1 MPDPPPPLILNTL
14 AHLIQTFTDFLIVS
28 IHTILNSRALYPPST
43 FIKTRKYNFA
53 VPQQRHPKV
62 CAQIMTACSAVKT
75 QLFEG
80 IVRRVVFVIHQ
91 DVEVIE
97 RWIFDVDLF
106 PVVPKDEASIMMPEL
121 VVSFVDIEEQLRAT
135 LKRLADCGAK
145 LAPLPEDCTFT
156 IMVELKNGADPP
168 LEVRCFL
175 LSFVMVR
182 TASINIHGCV
192 AISNMGNIRA
202 ESADWRTDVSTRCWN
217 RPRDCEEDACQIS
230 GGGEIY
236 T

>member
-1 MPDPPPPLILNTL
+1 MADHVHHRSL
-14 AHLIQTFTDFLIVS
+14 ADLIQTFTDFLIVS

-43 FIKTRKYNFA
+43 FIMTRKYNVE

-80 IVRRVVFVIHQ
+80 VVRRVVFVIHQ
-91 DVEVIE
+91 DAEVIE

-106 PVVPKDEASIMMPEL
+106 PVVPKDEASITMPEL
-121 VVSFVDIEEQLRAT
+121 AVSLVDIEEQLRAT
-135 LKRLADCGAK
+135 MKRLAGCGAK

-156 IMVELKNGADPP
+156 IMVELKDGADPP
-168 LEVRCFL
+168 LGVSCFL
-175 LSFVMVR
+175 LSVVMVR
-182 TASINIHGCV
+182 TASINIHVCV
-192 AISNMGNIRA
+192 AISSMGNIRA
-202 ESADWRTDVSTRCWN
+202 ESADWRTDDSTRYWS
-217 RPRDCEEDACQIS
+217 RSRDCEKDACQIR
-230 GGGEIY
+230 GGGELY